1 MSRKEKLSS
10 KKDST
15 QKISISLMQ
24 PFPTLYVDLDIVRS
38 NIARMASKAE
48 KAGVEFRP
56 HFKTHQ
62 SKAIGRIFREYGVSG
77 ITVSSIKMA
86 EYFLNDGW
94 DDITIA
100 FPANALAHEY
110 YNKITANGSIK
121 TLVISEE
128 VVQKIDQKLD
138 NELGLYIEIDPDYG
152 RSGVPVSELE
162 KIKSLLNA
170 IEGSDHCYPAGFY
183 CHAGHTYKAR
193 SKDEVEKISR
203 EALQKLE
210 MLREHFPG
218 LPICFG
224 DTPSCSV
231 LDDFGP
237 ATQISPGNF
246 VFYDW
251 MQVQIGSCSPN
262 EIAVYMHCPVIE
274 TFSDRN
280 QVLIHGG
287 AVHFSKDSVQ
297 VDDYLSYGE
306 PMLKYLSEETYV
318 KSLSQ
323 EHGIIQCSPD
333 VFSKLKVGE
342 TIQIFPI
349 HSCLTADLMR
359 EYYTKDGQRLDHMNG
374 KMIGN

>member
-1 MSRKEKLSS
+1 MK
-10 KKDST
+10 
-15 QKISISLMQ
+15 
-24 PFPTLYVDLDIVRS
+24 PFPTLYIDLDVVRS
-38 NIARMASKAE
+38 NISQMSSKAE

-62 SKAIGRIFREYGVSG
+62 SKAIGKIFREFNVKG

-100 FPANALAHEY
+100 FPANVLAIDS
-110 YNKITANGSIK
+110 YNRLAEKASIK
-121 TLVISEE
+121 TLVLSKE
-128 VVQKIDQKLD
+128 VVQQLD
-138 NELGLYIEIDPDYG
+138 NKLEQNIGLYIEIDPGYG
-152 RSGVPVSELE
+152 RSGVSVTDSGR
-162 KIKSLLNA
+162 IKSLIEVINNA
-170 IEGSDHCYPAGFY
+170 EHCYTAGFY

-203 EALQKLE
+203 QTLQKLE
-210 MLREHFPG
+210 ALKAQYPD
-218 LPICFG
+218 LPICYG
-224 DTPSCSV
+224 DTPSCSI
-231 LDDFGP
+231 LDDFEP
-237 ATQISPGNF
+237 ADQISPGNF

-262 EIAVYMHCPVIE
+262 EIAVYMECPVIE
-274 TFSDRN
+274 KFADRN

-287 AVHFSKDSVQ
+287 AVHFSKDSIQ
-297 VDDYLSYGE
+297 IDDYLSYGE
-306 PMLKYLSEETYV
+306 PMLKYLSEETYL

-323 EHGIIQCSPD
+323 EHGIVQCSPD
-333 VFSKLKVGE
+333 VFNKLKVGE

-359 EYYTKDGQRLDHMNG
+359 EYHTADGQVFDHMNG
-374 KMIGN
+374 

>member
-1 MSRKEKLSS
+1 MNL
-10 KKDST
+10 
-15 QKISISLMQ
+15 
-24 PFPTLYVDLDIVRS
+24 PFPTLYVDLEIVRS
-38 NIARMASKAE
+38 NIARMSSKAE

-62 SKAIGRIFREYGVSG
+62 SKAIGKIFREFEVSG
-77 ITVSSIKMA
+77 ITVSSLKMA
-86 EYFLNDGW
+86 EYFLSDGW
-94 DDITIA
+94 NDITIA
-100 FPANALAHEY
+100 FPANTLAHES
-110 YNKITANGSIK
+110 YNKIAGKASLK

-128 VVQKIDQKLD
+128 VVHKIDEKLEH
-138 NELGLYIEIDPDYG
+138 ELGLYIEIDPDYG
-152 RSGVPVSELE
+152 RSGIPVSELE
-162 KIKSLLNA
+162 RIKSLLKA
-170 IEGSDHCYPAGFY
+170 IEDSDRCYPAGFY

-210 MLREHFPG
+210 ALREHFPDF
-218 LPICFG
+218 PICYG

-246 VFYDW
+246 VFFDW

-262 EIAVYMHCPVIE
+262 EIAVYMECPVIE
-274 TFSDRN
+274 KFGGRN

-287 AVHFSKDSVQ
+287 AVHFSKDSIKIG
-297 VDDYLSYGE
+297 DYLSYGE
-306 PMLKYLSEETYV
+306 PVLKYLSEETYV

-333 VFSKLKVGE
+333 VFNKLRVGQ

-359 EYYTKDGQRLDHMNG
+359 AYRTEDGRVMDHING
-374 KMIGN
+374 NVE

>member
-1 MSRKEKLSS
+1 MNL
-10 KKDST
+10 
-15 QKISISLMQ
+15 

-38 NIARMASKAE
+38 NIAQMSSKA
-48 KAGVEFRP
+48 KNAGVEFRP

-62 SKAIGRIFREYGVSG
+62 SIALGRIFREFGVSG
-77 ITVSSIKMA
+77 ITVSSLKMA
-86 EYFLNDGW
+86 EFFLNDGW

-100 FPANALAHEY
+100 FPANVLAHES
-110 YNKITANGSIK
+110 YNEICKLASLK

-128 VVQKIDQKLD
+128 VVHNLDQKLEHD
-138 NELGLYIEIDPDYG
+138 LGLYIEIDPEYG
-152 RSGVPVSELE
+152 RSGVPVSELDR
-162 KIKSLLNA
+162 IKSLLST
-170 IEGSDHCYPAGFY
+170 IENSDHCYPAGFY

-193 SKDEVEKISR
+193 SSAEVEKITR

-210 MLREHFPG
+210 ALRSHFPD

-251 MQVQIGSCSPN
+251 MQVQIGSCTPN
-262 EIAVYMHCPVIE
+262 EIAVYMECPVIE
-274 TFSDRN
+274 KFSDRN

-287 AVHFSKDSVQ
+287 AVHFSKESIQ
-297 VDDYLSYGE
+297 LDDYASFGE
-306 PMLKYLSEETYV
+306 PVLKYLSEETYV

-333 VFSKLKVGE
+333 VFSKLNIGE
-342 TIQIFPI
+342 TIKIFPI

-359 EYYTKDGQRLDHMNG
+359 EYHTEDGQVLDHMNG
-374 KMIGN
+374 NLGVS

>member
-1 MSRKEKLSS
+1 MNS
-10 KKDST
+10 
-15 QKISISLMQ
+15 
-24 PFPTLYVDLDIVRS
+24 PFPTLYVDPDIVRS
-38 NIARMASKAE
+38 NIDRMVSKAE

-62 SKAIGRIFREYGVSG
+62 SKAIGKLFREFGVTG

-86 EYFLNDGW
+86 EYFLSDGW

-100 FPANALAHEY
+100 FPANVLAHEY
-110 YNKITANGSIK
+110 YNRITGKASLK
-121 TLVISEE
+121 TLVISED
-128 VVQKIDQKLD
+128 VVQKLDRKLEH
-138 NELGLYIEIDPDYG
+138 ELGLYIEIDPAYG
-152 RSGVPVSELE
+152 RSGVPVTEL
-162 KIKSLLNA
+162 KRIRSLLKA
-170 IEGSDHCYPAGFY
+170 IKNSDHCYPAGFY

-193 SKDEVEKISR
+193 SKDEVETISK
-203 EALQKLE
+203 EALQGLE
-210 MLREHFPG
+210 AIQEHFPD

-231 LDDFGP
+231 LDEFGP
-237 ATQISPGNF
+237 VTQISPGNF

-262 EIAVYMHCPVIE
+262 EIAVYMECPVIE
-274 TFSDRN
+274 KFSDRN

-297 VDDYLSYGE
+297 VGDYLSYGE

-333 VFSKLKVGE
+333 VFSKLNVGE

-359 EYYTKDGQRLDHMNG
+359 EYHTKDGQVLDHMNG
-374 KMIGN
+374 QQVGP